1 MADRP
6 IERIAIVGFGEAGG
20 ILGEELASRGL
31 TVSTFDI
38 LFQSGE
44 AREAMVAKTLKAK
57 VRASETLGDCVAGAE
72 LVISTV
78 TASSALDV
86 AKEASRLLSAGQFFL
101 DFNSVSPATKQ
112 EMAGYF
118 EKSQACFVEAAVMAA
133 VPPQRLKVP
142 LLLGGTYAAEL
153 APRLSSIGMNTSI
166 ASDRIGIAS
175 AVKMCRSVV
184 IKGLEALAV
193 ESMFAARRHGA
204 EDAVLASL
212 AATFPEMGWNGRLP
226 DYLISRVAEHGKR
239 RAAEMREAAQALR
252 DVGIDP
258 LMAEATAKRQDALV
272 KEIAGQNL
280 ASRAGG
286 QFSWRDLADA
296 LDGAGKRS
304 K

>member
-1 MADRP
+1 MASGP

-38 LFQSGE
+38 LFQAGE
-44 AREAMVAKTLKAK
+44 AREAMLAKTRKAK
-57 VRASETLGDCVAGAE
+57 VRASENLGDCVAGAE

-78 TASSALDV
+78 TASSALEV
-86 AKEASRLLSAGQFFL
+86 AKEASRLLGAGQFFL
-101 DFNSVSPATKQ
+101 DFNSVSPGTKQ

-153 APRLSSIGMNTSI
+153 APRLSSIGMSASV

-212 AATFPEMGWNGRLP
+212 AATFPEMGWNDSTEDKTLTASPTDSFFQAANRLLEP
-226 DYLISRVAEHGKR
+226 PGAVECGAQGVQVHGLVRVR
-239 RAAEMREAAQALR
+239 CPV
-252 DVGIDP
+252 D
-258 LMAEATAKRQDALV
+258 
-272 KEIAGQNL
+272 
-280 ASRAGG
+280 G
-286 QFSWRDLADA
+286 QFGQVDRRLAV
-296 LDGAGKRS
+296 GEGIRG
-304 K
+304 

>member
-204 EDAVLASL
+204 RWVGAAFVRLAPRRVDAWRPSWRNRSKAPGPPGGRPHVRAGPAGPCNDAEWSRSPRRLESGAVPPGPKRRVVRL
-212 AATFPEMGWNGRLP
+212 AATSV
-226 DYLISRVAEHGKR
+226 SRPVE
-239 RAAEMREAAQALR
+239 
-252 DVGIDP
+252 
-258 LMAEATAKRQDALV
+258 
-272 KEIAGQNL
+272 
-280 ASRAGG
+280 
-286 QFSWRDLADA
+286 
-296 LDGAGKRS
+296 
-304 K
+304 

>member
-1 MADRP
+1 M
-6 IERIAIVGFGEAGG
+6 
-20 ILGEELASRGL
+20 LAK
-31 TVSTFDI
+31 
-38 LFQSGE
+38 
-44 AREAMVAKTLKAK
+44 ARKAK
-57 VRASETLGDCVAGAE
+57 VRACENLGDCLAGAE

-78 TASSALDV
+78 TASSALEV
-86 AKEASRLLSAGQFFL
+86 ARQASRLLQAGQVFV
-101 DFNSVSPATKQ
+101 DFNSVSPGTKQ
-112 EMAGYF
+112 KMAGYF

-142 LLLGGTYAAEL
+142 LLLGGAYAAEL
-153 APRLSSIGMNTSI
+153 AACLPSIGMNASI

-212 AATFPEMGWNGRLP
+212 AATFPEMGWNGQLP

-239 RAAEMREAAQALR
+239 RAAEMREAADALR

-258 LMAEATAKRQDALV
+258 LMAEAAAKRQDSLV

-280 ASRAGG
+280 ASRAGSP
-286 QFSWRDLADA
+286 FSWRELADA
-296 LDGAGKRS
+296 LDSAGKRS
-304 K
+304 R